1 MGVVVTAN
9 GDARRTINGEVINF
23 LVHYEVDND
32 TSSHVLKLEHY
43 GKNAVNAWVLL
54 EREGED
60 GVCHWICGA
69 LRTMRR
75 WMPGLWVAL
84 ICG

>member
-60 GVCHWICGA
+60 GV
-69 LRTMRR
+69 
-75 WMPGLWVAL
+75 
-84 ICG
+84 